1 MRKTNQQHLG
11 EIIKEVLKNLKIEDK
26 VLESKISDVWE
37 TEMGMHI
44 ARYTEKIN
52 FRDGSLT
59 VYLTSPVLK
68 QELSFGKDK
77 IMKILNDAL
86 GSEEVKNLVFK

>member
-1 MRKTNQQHLG
+1 MRNTNQQHLG
-11 EIIKEVLKNLKIEDK
+11 EIIKEVLKNLRIEDK
-26 VLESKISDVWE
+26 VMESKISDVWE
-37 TEMGMHI
+37 TEMGLNI

-52 FRDGSLT
+52 FRDGNLT

-77 IMKILNDAL
+77 ILKILNDAL
-86 GSEEVKNLVFK
+86 GREEVKNLIFK

>member
-1 MRKTNQQHLG
+1 MRSTNQQHLG

-37 TEMGMHI
+37 TELGMHI

-52 FRDGSLT
+52 FRDGCLT

-77 IMKILNDAL
+77 IVKIMNDAL
-86 GSEEVKNLVFK
+86 GKEEVKSLVFK